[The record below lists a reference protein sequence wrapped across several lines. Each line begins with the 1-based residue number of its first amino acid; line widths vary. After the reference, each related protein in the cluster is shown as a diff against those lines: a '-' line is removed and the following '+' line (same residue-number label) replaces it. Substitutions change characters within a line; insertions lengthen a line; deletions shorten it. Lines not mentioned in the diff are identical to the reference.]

1 MTHFVPNPIAFTIF
15 GLDIRWY
22 GLLISLGILL
32 GGYIFYKNAEKV
44 NLDPGKILDYI
55 IAGVPAGIVGARIYY
70 VIFNWNYYLNQDGT
84 INFLKI
90 INIRLGGLAIHGT
103 LIFAFLAVILV
114 ARYHKYNPLDVLD
127 AAVPGVVLAQSIG
140 RWGNFFNSEA
150 HGTPTDL
157 PWGIYVDG
165 QMVHPT
171 FLYESLWCFALFIFL
186 IIFIKK
192 RQFKGQI
199 LLLYAGLYSIERFL
213 VEGLRTDSLML
224 GPLRQA
230 QVLSLTVVI
239 LSVLFYVILKKRS
252 SKTE

>member
-1 MTHFVPNPIAFTIF
+1 MTHFVPNPIAFTMF
-15 GLDIRWY
+15 NLDIIWY
-22 GLLISLGILL
+22 GLLIAIGMLI
-32 GGYIFYKNAEKV
+32 GGFVFYKNAKTLNLNPDKV
-44 NLDPGKILDYI
+44 LDYVI
-55 IAGVPAGIVGARIYY
+55 VGVPAGIIGARLYY
-70 VIFNWNYYLNQDGT
+70 VIFNWSYYLNHDGT

-90 INIRLGGLAIHGT
+90 VNIRLGGLAIHGG
-103 LIFAFLAVILV
+103 LILAFIAVLLV
-114 ARYHKYNPLDVLD
+114 SRYHKYHPLDVLD
-127 AAVPGVVLAQSIG
+127 AAAPGIVLAQSIG
-140 RWGNFFNSEA
+140 RWGNYFNQEA

-186 IIFIKK
+186 SVIIKK

-199 LLLYAGLYSIERFL
+199 LLLYAGLYSVERFL

-230 QVLSLTVVI
+230 QVLSLTVIV
-239 LSVLFYVILKKRS
+239 LSIIFYIILKKRS
-252 SKTE
+252 SRTE